1 MEKISFCIASA
12 KNEKYYT
19 LGVLKSL
26 EDNTNFSHHEVLIF
40 IDSDNQNTY
49 EELLE
54 YKKQNPNVK
63 IYNNQSDFPIG
74 SQRNVSIM
82 FHHASNDIV
91 IYLQSDMVVSNE
103 FDKYF
108 LKALNKDKNRVI
120 SAARIEPPLHPPSP
134 EKIVKDF
141 GLSPEEFK
149 YDEFYNFT
157 KNLQKENKP
166 LMVGHFAP
174 FGLYKETYFK
184 VMGGFDTRFRCSRED
199 SDFIIRLN
207 TNKLESLQTWNASVY
222 HYTCISSR
230 GTDWH
235 KNDQKAE
242 IKNQWQEKADEQE
255 LKRFIR
261 KWGYFGHEYL
271 PKYNSTLII
280 DINTAPNLKLLSMI
294 EPYFNKIVLNDKEF
308 LNQVINFIEYENE
321 YYSNKRWSYT
331 SEHWKKVKQNF
342 MLSDIKSRII
352 LESDYKY
359 NDDVIIKTDIYSLIK
374 NFNTPEIRN
383 FIEHSNEV
391 LTQLLNESQNNYKG
405 VYNIGCFEVTVNS
418 LEDINKKHIDS
429 KQYQLL
435 LDINKFKFS

>member
-26 EDNTNFSHHEVLIF
+26 KENTDFTNHEVLIF

-54 YKKQNPNVK
+54 YKKQNSNVK
-63 IYNNQSDFPIG
+63 IYNNQSGFPIG

-82 FHHASNDIV
+82 FHHASNEIV
-91 IYLQSDMVVSNE
+91 IYLQSDMVVCPD

-108 LKALNKDKNRVI
+108 LEALNKDKNRVI
-120 SAARIEPPLHPPSP
+120 SAARIEPPLHPASP

-157 KNLQKENKP
+157 KNLQKENRP

-207 TNKLESLQTWNASVY
+207 AHNLESLQTWNASVY
-222 HYTCISSR
+222 HYTCVSSR
-230 GTDWH
+230 GTDWY
-235 KNDQKAE
+235 KKDQEAE
-242 IKNQWQEKADEQE
+242 IKNQWQTKADEEE

-261 KWGYFGHEYL
+261 KWGYFGHDYK
-271 PKYNSTLII
+271 PKFDSTLVL
-280 DINTAPNLKLLSMI
+280 DINTAPNLNLLLFL
-294 EPYFNKIVLNDKEF
+294 EPYFNKIVLND
-308 LNQVINFIEYENE
+308 NE
-321 YYSNKRWSYT
+321 LSNHLVELIQHQSTYYSNKRWNYT
-331 SEHWKKVKQNF
+331 LKHWDKVKQGF
-342 MLSDIKSRII
+342 MTDNIKQKFISKVKENTDI
-352 LESDYKY
+352 
-359 NDDVIIKTDIYSLIK
+359 IIKTDLYTLTQ
-374 NFNTPEIRN
+374 NLNTNEVNN
-383 FIEHSNEV
+383 FIKHSNEIF
-391 LTQLLNESQNNYKG
+391 LNLLNENPNNYKG
-405 VYNIGCFEVTVNS
+405 IYNIGCFNIE
-418 LEDINKKHIDS
+418 INNLIDS
-429 KQYQLL
+429 NKNHLDNKQYQLL
-435 LDINKFKFS
+435 LDINKFKFI

>member
-26 EDNTNFSHHEVLIF
+26 KENTDFVNHEVLIF

-63 IYNNQSDFPIG
+63 IYNNQSDFPVG

-82 FHHASNDIV
+82 FHHASNDVV
-91 IYLQSDMVVSNE
+91 IYLQSDMVVCPE

-108 LKALNKDKNRVI
+108 LEALNKDKNRVI
-120 SAARIEPPLHPPSP
+120 SAARIEPPLHPASP

-157 KNLQKENKP
+157 KNLQKENRP

-207 TNKLESLQTWNASVY
+207 AHNLESLQTWNASVY
-222 HYTCISSR
+222 HYTCVSSR
-230 GTDWH
+230 GTDWY
-235 KNDQKAE
+235 KKDQEAE
-242 IKNQWQEKADEQE
+242 IKNKWQTNADNEE

-261 KWGYFGHEYL
+261 KWGYFGHEYK
-271 PKYNSTLII
+271 PKFNSTLVL
-280 DINTAPNLKLLSMI
+280 DINTAPDLGLLLQL
-294 EPYFNKIVLNDKEF
+294 EPYFNKIVLNDNE
-308 LNQVINFIEYENE
+308 LSNHLIELIQHQST
-321 YYSNKRWSYT
+321 YYSNKRWNYT
-331 SEHWKKVKQNF
+331 LEHWNKVKKGF
-342 MLSDIKSRII
+342 MLDDIKQKFTSKVK
-352 LESDYKY
+352 E
-359 NDDVIIKTDIYSLIK
+359 NTDVIIKTDLYTLTQ
-374 NFNTPEIRN
+374 NLNTKEVNN
-383 FIEHSNEV
+383 FINYSNEIF
-391 LTQLLNESQNNYKG
+391 LNLLKENPDNYKG
-405 VYNIGCFEVTVNS
+405 NYNIGCFNIK
-418 LEDINKKHIDS
+418 INNLVDLNKNHLDN

-435 LDINKFKFS
+435 LNINEFKFI